1 MWLSLVERLVWVQ
14 KVAGSN
20 PVTLIGEG
28 EKRMRRS
35 MSSETVKSVLR
46 LQREYVSVSLSYL
59 DEMVAIAQKLEATDD
74 PFLIEEY
81 NRRLGELEVLVDENY
96 GIACKI
102 EELVK

>member
-1 MWLSLVERLVWVQ
+1 M
-14 KVAGSN
+14 K
-20 PVTLIGEG
+20 
-28 EKRMRRS
+28 RS

-74 PFLIEEY
+74 PLLIEGY

>member
-1 MWLSLVERLVWVQ
+1 
-14 KVAGSN
+14 
-20 PVTLIGEG
+20 
-28 EKRMRRS
+28 MRRS

-74 PFLIEEY
+74 PLLIEGY
-81 NRRLGELEVLVDENY
+81 NRKLGELGVLVDENY

>member
-1 MWLSLVERLVWVQ
+1 
-14 KVAGSN
+14 
-20 PVTLIGEG
+20 
-28 EKRMRRS
+28 

>member
-1 MWLSLVERLVWVQ
+1 LVEHLVWVQ

-28 EKRMRRS
+28 GRMRRS
-35 MSSETVKSVLR
+35 MSCETIKSVLR
-46 LQREYVSVSLSYL
+46 LQREYVSISLSYL
-59 DEMVAIAQKLEATDD
+59 DEMVDIAQKLEATDD
-74 PFLIEEY
+74 PFLIGEY

-96 GIACKI
+96 GIACQI

>member
-1 MWLSLVERLVWVQ
+1 
-14 KVAGSN
+14 
-20 PVTLIGEG
+20 
-28 EKRMRRS
+28 

-59 DEMVAIAQKLEATDD
+59 DEMVAIAQKLKDTDD
-74 PFLIEEY
+74 PLLIEGY